1 MMQSP
6 DLSIVKEK
14 VISMARAN
22 KGQLSLAY
30 GLESHSKVVSY
41 FLWTFSQNQIPVWDL
56 EQVFYQLNYWRYL
69 LNAYSLI
76 CR

>member
-14 VISMARAN
+14 VISMAQAN

-30 GLESHSKVVSY
+30 GLGGHSKVVSY
-41 FLWTFSQNQIPVWDL
+41 CLWTFSRSRSQTGILSKFFINSITGGI
-56 EQVFYQLNYWRYL
+56 
-69 LNAYSLI
+69 S
-76 CR
+76 